1 MRLRAAAPGSPDLAR
16 RRQALVVVL
25 TFLTGSADAIGFL
38 ALGGAFSSV
47 MTGNMV
53 LLGLSAGRGD
63 ADLALTSG
71 CAILSFIIGV
81 LAGARLA
88 GPAQPDDPVWPRRVT
103 HTLVLELLV
112 FVVFLVVWVVTLPS
126 RSPPVDLGLLM
137 LSAAALGVQSSAI
150 QRFGVPGLSS
160 TYLTGTLTSLIAGVA
175 ARRPW
180 RHLRPKAH
188 VLLALISGAVVGSL
202 LARQLPAW
210 SPVLLIA
217 PLVLVITVSAR
228 MAEQPARRL
237 AEAPGG
243 PAGPPAP
250 PDRSGIE
257 KHRPYHRT

>member
-1 MRLRAAAPGSPDLAR
+1 MLKTVPTVMRFRAGVKGNRNLAR

-53 LLGLSAGRGD
+53 LLGLSAGSGD

-71 CAILSFIIGV
+71 CAIVSFITGV

-88 GPAQPDDPVWPRRVT
+88 GSAQPDDPVWPRRVT

-112 FVVFLVVWVVTLPS
+112 FVVFLVVWVVNLPG
-126 RSPPVDLGLLM
+126 RSEQVDLGLLM

-175 ARRPW
+175 ARSPW
-180 RHLRPKAH
+180 HSLRPKAH
-188 VLLALISGAVVGSL
+188 VLLALITGAVVGAL
-202 LARQLPAW
+202 MARHLPAW
-210 SPVLLIA
+210 SPALLIA
-217 PLVLVITVSAR
+217 PLVLVIAASAR
-228 MAEQPARRL
+228 MAE
-237 AEAPGG
+237 
-243 PAGPPAP
+243 
-250 PDRSGIE
+250 
-257 KHRPYHRT
+257 